1 MPKTPEE
8 LEKLKVKR
16 KENIITAGLKIFC
29 EKGYEGA
36 TVDDIVKKAECS
48 HGLFYHYFKSKKE
61 IFNAVIENAQK
72 HSDKTVENILS
83 LEISATEKLRKI
95 ISFLFDDLSKNEL
108 KSYYFY
114 FFFSLR
120 FLIGIS
126 GVKPE
131 PPKNR
136 KPLFLLFETVI
147 KEGMEKGEFKN
158 DYPLHEYAKVLHS
171 IMQGVT
177 MAYIVMP
184 KDLKQNF
191 NPPTVDLIVDIFK
204 KN

>member
-72 HSDKTVENILS
+72 HSDKTVENILA

-158 DYPLHEYAKVLHS
+158 DYPLHEYAKILHS

-177 MAYIVMP
+177 MAYIVIP

-191 NPPTVDLIVDIFK
+191 NPPAVDLIVDIFK